1 MRVVFVNN
9 FAHLTGGADQHC
21 FELASVLRERDH
33 DVAFLATHDAAN
45 VEHEGIFVPCRVSHT
60 TRESLS
66 RRRQAQAFAG
76 ALWNRDAAAAMS
88 RLVDEFRPDVVHA
101 HKVYPQL
108 SVAPIV
114 VAARRGVPVVQTL
127 HDFELVSASAIDARG
142 GRLDRDETRFRFRL
156 ANSSTFPIRSKV
168 HVRRVSAFIA
178 VSRFVARV
186 YASHGVHADVL
197 PNFVSSA
204 AVGEGLPFENRDGV
218 IYFGRLREEKG
229 VVDVV
234 RIAELLPHLTVHV
247 VGSGSL
253 ESFVRRAAERLPN
266 LRVSGHVPNRELMEI
281 VRRARVVVIP
291 SLCQDAGPLVPLESV
306 ATGTPVVAYANGGL
320 AEYVIDSG
328 GGRVVPADPKAL
340 AAVVAEL
347 HDDKDSWLIHSRR
360 GLQAVVDHHTAEGY
374 VPRLEEIYRRV
385 AHVRP
390 TAPLASVG
398 GGREPAA
405 DSGRGADGSPHATHG
420 G

>member
-33 DVAFLATHDAAN
+33 EVAYLATEDAAN
-45 VEHEGIFVPCRVSHT
+45 VEHEGVFVPCRVSHT

-66 RRRQAQAFAG
+66 RRRQAQALAG
-76 ALWNRDAAAAMS
+76 ALWNRDAAAAMN

-101 HKVYPQL
+101 HKLYPQL

-114 VAARRGVPVVQTL
+114 TAARRGVPVVQTL

-156 ANSSTFPIRSKV
+156 ANSSTYPIRTRV
-168 HVRRVSAFIA
+168 HVPRVSAFIA

-186 YASHGVHADVL
+186 YAAHGVVADVM

-204 AVGEGLPFENRDGV
+204 AIGEGLPFHDRDGV
-218 IYFGRLREEKG
+218 LYFGRLREEKG

-234 RIAELLPHLTVHV
+234 RIAELLPHLMVRV

-253 ESFVRRAAERLPN
+253 EGFVRSAAERLPN
-266 LRVSGHVPNRELMEI
+266 LHVTGHVPNRELMGI

-291 SLCQDAGPLVPLESV
+291 SRCQDAGPLVPLESF
-306 ATGTPVVAYANGGL
+306 ATATPVVAYANGGL

-328 GGRVVPADPKAL
+328 GGRVVPADPEAL

-347 HDDKDSWLIHSRR
+347 HDDEGSWLAHSRR
-360 GLQAVVDHHTAEGY
+360 GLEAVVDHHTTDGY

-385 AHVRP
+385 AHTRP
-390 TAPLASVG
+390 TAPLTSAGSL
-398 GGREPAA
+398 REPAA
-405 DSGRGADGSPHATHG
+405 VPGSGVDDAHRSSRRE
-420 G
+420 